1 MTERNRLSELAALTR
16 QVAKLSPTTLI
27 AAESRFV
34 EDLGVDSLD
43 LVALVLEVQ
52 ERFGVTIDE
61 DQIGSLRTVGDLL
74 RLISEAPEL
83 RAA

>member
-1 MTERNRLSELAALTR
+1 MTERSRLSELAALTR